1 LDTISPHLRA
11 AIAISLGAISGALSR
26 YYLGLW
32 FAQRFGSAFPYGT
45 LFINLSGCLL
55 MGVFTVIVLER
66 VPNLAPDVRLLV
78 SVGYLGAYTTFSTY
92 ILETSNLLQTGHS
105 LVALLYWIGSSIV
118 GLICLEVGKFLARK
132 LI

>member
-92 ILETSNLLQTGHS
+92 VLETSNLLQTGHS
-105 LVALLYWIGSSIV
+105 LVACLYWTGSSIV
-118 GLICLEVGKFLARK
+118 GLICLEAGKVLARK

>member
-1 LDTISPHLRA
+1 MSPHLRA
-11 AIAISLGAISGALSR
+11 AIAISLGAIAGALSR

-55 MGVFTVIVLER
+55 MGVFTIIVLER
-66 VPNLAPDVRLLV
+66 VPIAPDVRLLV

-92 ILETSNLLQTGHS
+92 VLETSNLLQAGHA
-105 LVALLYWIGSSIV
+105 LVAFLYWIGSSIV